1 MLVKVI
7 LAAPVII
14 GIILILTGIYMF
26 LRRTRLGIQT
36 IGIIVGTAKYTKK
49 QAKIK
54 MDVEAP
60 IVRYTVKG
68 HEYECTADKFLMEGM
83 NSYKKG
89 SKINIRVSRK
99 NPRKFQ
105 PVQSGDRAEK
115 ILISCGAFMII
126 AYIIMYIRYF

>member
-1 MLVKVI
+1 MVIKMI
-7 LAAPVII
+7 LAAPVAI
-14 GIILILTGIYMF
+14 GIILILIGVYLF
-26 LRRTRLGIQT
+26 VRRTRLGIQT
-36 IGIIVGTAKYTKK
+36 TGVIVGTAKYSKK

-60 IVRYTVKG
+60 IVSYIVNG
-68 HEYECTADKFLMEGM
+68 HKYECTADKFLMEGM

-105 PVQSGDRAEK
+105 PVQSGDTAEK
-115 ILISCGAFMII
+115 ILISCGTFMIL